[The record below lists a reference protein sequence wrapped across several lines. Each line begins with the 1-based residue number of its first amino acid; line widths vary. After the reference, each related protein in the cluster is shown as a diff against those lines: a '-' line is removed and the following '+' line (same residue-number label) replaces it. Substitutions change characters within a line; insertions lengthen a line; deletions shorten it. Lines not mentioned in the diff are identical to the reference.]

1 LTLFLVLCFPDPVM
15 FVTRYRTG
23 SWTLHVIGLGRAYG

>member
-1 LTLFLVLCFPDPVM
+1 M

-23 SWTLHVIGLGRAYG
+23 SWTPMHVIGLGRAYG